1 MSVSKVTFR
10 PSTSCSV
17 NDPLQ
22 HAARIMSENDC
33 SIVRV
38 VDTHG
43 TVIGVI
49 TARDICIAAYRRCLP
64 LWHMDVGSAMSG
76 RAASAA
82 DGDTEGRGAPS
93 SVIRIREAG
102 SESSPDGAAL
112 VERRRA
118 DHQG

>member
-10 PSTSCSV
+10 PSSSCTV
-17 NDPLQ
+17 DDPLQ

-38 VDTHG
+38 VDAHG
-43 TVIGVI
+43 TVVGVI

-76 RAASAA
+76 RAAA
-82 DGDTEGRGAPS
+82 DGETESHGAQS
-93 SVIRIREAG
+93 SVIRIHEAG
-102 SESSPDGAAL
+102 SESSPDGAGL
-112 VERRRA
+112 LERLRA
-118 DHQG
+118 DHRG

>member
-17 NDPLQ
+17 DDPLQ

-38 VDTHG
+38 VDAHG
-43 TVIGVI
+43 TVVGVI

-64 LWHMDVGSAMSG
+64 LWHMDVGSAMSS

-82 DGDTEGRGAPS
+82 EGDTENQGAQS

-102 SESSPDGAAL
+102 SESSPEDAGL
-112 VERRRA
+112 PERRLA